1 MMNCVMLVSA
11 LAVFQGIDQGA
22 SAHRTSMGSR
32 AMICD
37 HLGTIRRAIADC
49 GSEEIRLMRRCQV
62 MATKVFTPEFL
73 RRVRELATEEA

>member
-1 MMNCVMLVSA
+1 
-11 LAVFQGIDQGA
+11 
-22 SAHRTSMGSR
+22 MGSR

-37 HLGTIRRAIADC
+37 HLGTIHRAIADC

>member
-1 MMNCVMLVSA
+1 
-11 LAVFQGIDQGA
+11 
-22 SAHRTSMGSR
+22 MGSR

-62 MATKVFTPEFL
+62 MATKVFTPQFP